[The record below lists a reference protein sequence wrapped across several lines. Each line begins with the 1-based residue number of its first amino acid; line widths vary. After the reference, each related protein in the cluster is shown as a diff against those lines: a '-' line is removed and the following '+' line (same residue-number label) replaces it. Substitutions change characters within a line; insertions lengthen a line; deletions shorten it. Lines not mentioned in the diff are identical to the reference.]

1 MTEWLVYEK
10 IAPEMDEEMDELK
23 ASFKSQDDA
32 TDYIAWLKSRDQRK
46 EYFIKN
52 IKEL

>member
-10 IAPEMDEEMDELK
+10 IAPEMNELK
-23 ASFKSQDDA
+23 ASFRILQDA
-32 TDYIAWLKSRDQRK
+32 KDYIDWLKSRDQRK

>member
-1 MTEWLVYEK
+1 MTEWIVYEK
-10 IAPEMDEEMDELK
+10 IAPNLDELK
-23 ASFKSQDDA
+23 ASFRILQDA
-32 TDYIAWLKSRDQRK
+32 KDYIAWLKSRDQRK